1 MACTILTKVLPLLV
15 PNVVG
20 GTLNVVTH
28 AVPELPQ
35 EKKEEKKRRG
45 KEGSLLF
52 SLDKLGSAWV
62 ATFDVPH
69 TTLGTSNGIVTNAK
83 FELL

>member
-1 MACTILTKVLPLLV
+1 MWSSII
-15 PNVVG
+15 
-20 GTLNVVTH
+20 H
-28 AVPELPQ
+28 ALPELPQ
-35 EKKEEKKRRG
+35 EKKEEKKRGG
-45 KEGSLLF
+45 KEGSLLFF